1 MTSRFTRLSGR
12 DETSCKFSSRAKSL
26 WNLRQSPRCGPTTSY
41 NFPWHPHS
49 TQIDTDYT
57 AVELQVFHPA
67 TLGKVVE
74 VTLDLQE
81 SELWKCFVPLLR
93 GLHMKFECTE

>member
-1 MTSRFTRLSGR
+1 MRTY
-12 DETSCKFSSRAKSL
+12 DI
-26 WNLRQSPRCGPTTSY
+26 LRPPTPNH

-49 TQIDTDYT
+49 TQIDTNYT

-67 TLGKVVE
+67 ILGKVVE